1 MHDTNLLIPQS
12 YIDVL
17 MVSNST
23 QVTIYFVNKLDDQV
37 LSMPDIRFSFSP
49 KLNEIISLEKVERLI
64 IDAKKPFIYTG
75 QDFGERYEKD

>member
-23 QVTIYFVNKLDDQV
+23 QVTIYFVNKLDDHV
-37 LSMPDIRFSFSP
+37 LSLPDIRF
-49 KLNEIISLEKVERLI
+49 
-64 IDAKKPFIYTG
+64 
-75 QDFGERYEKD
+75 